1 MPSFSSR
8 VQLTNAATG
17 SNIVLADVQRI
28 KGAFKT
34 YISASVMNATSVNY
48 FSDKQILG
56 VEDSGSLFQATVTP
70 ADYISTFVDT
80 VSFKPL
86 SYITG
91 SFVSASFDGVK
102 TLTLFGQELSGSDQ
116 ISMSVDL
123 SALTGSGG
131 GGGGSGDITAV
142 TAGSGILGGGASGD
156 VVIGVD
162 SGSLAG
168 LGLTTG
174 SGNIGLDTG
183 STHFQRGV
191 QTTELDGSEF

>member
-34 YISASVMNATSVNY
+34 YISASVMNSTSVNY
-48 FSDKQILG
+48 FSDKQILW
-56 VEDSGSLFQATVTP
+56 VQDSGSLFQATVTP
-70 ADYISTFVDT
+70 ADYETTFEDT
-80 VSFKPL
+80 VSFKPF

-131 GGGGSGDITAV
+131 GGGGSGDITSV
-142 TAGSGILGGGASGD
+142 TAGSGLLGGGASGD
-156 VVIGVD
+156 VVISVD

-183 STHFQRGV
+183 STHFQGGV

>member
-34 YISASVMNATSVNY
+34 YISASVMNSTSVNY
-48 FSDKQILG
+48 FSDKQILW
-56 VEDSGSLFQATVTP
+56 VQDSGSLFQATVTP
-70 ADYISTFVDT
+70 ADYISTFEDT
-80 VSFKPL
+80 VSFKPF

-142 TAGSGILGGGASGD
+142 TAGSGILGGSTSGEA
-156 VVIGVD
+156 VISID

-183 STHFQRGV
+183 STHFQGGV

>member
-34 YISASVMNATSVNY
+34 YISASVMNSTSVNY
-48 FSDKQILG
+48 FSDKQILW
-56 VEDSGSLFQATVTP
+56 VQDSGSLFQATVTP
-70 ADYISTFVDT
+70 ADYISTFEDT
-80 VSFKPL
+80 VSFKPF

-142 TAGSGILGGGASGD
+142 TAGSGILGGSTSGEA
-156 VVIGVD
+156 VISVD

-183 STHFQRGV
+183 STHFQGGV

>member
-34 YISASVMNATSVNY
+34 YISASVMNSTSVNY
-48 FSDKQILG
+48 FSDKQILW
-56 VEDSGSLFQATVTP
+56 VQDSGSLFQATVTP
-70 ADYISTFVDT
+70 ADYETTFEDT
-80 VSFKPL
+80 VSFKPF

-142 TAGSGILGGGASGD
+142 TAGSGILGGSTSGEA
-156 VVIGVD
+156 VISVD

-183 STHFQRGV
+183 STHFQGGV
-191 QTTELDGSEF
+191 QATELDGSEF